1 MVQLTKKEDRAMKTA
16 CAQIRSTVVLALMVL
31 FTFQSPLLAGVTRS
45 DSQELT
51 TLLEQA
57 SDEAREL
64 AIDAEDLQTLIVSDQ
79 NWLTHALKLAKIKG
93 HVDNMALIV
102 DKLTKSQRSGSE
114 LQEQAVE
121 RILPL
126 VKELQVNTTD
136 AMNYLNQNKDRP
148 VSDAYKQ
155 YLEKNAQTARQ
166 LSDIVSA
173 LDDYQ
178 KSMTEINR
186 IRIKLT
192 DPETGK

>member
-1 MVQLTKKEDRAMKTA
+1 MW
-16 CAQIRSTVVLALMVL
+16 AQIRNQVILAPMVL
-31 FTFQSPLLAGVTRS
+31 FTFQSLLFAGVTRS

-64 AIDAEDLQTLIVSDQ
+64 AIDAEDMQALIVSDE

-93 HVDNMALIV
+93 HVDNMALIA
-102 DKLTKSQRSGSE
+102 DKLAQNQRSGSE

-126 VKELQVNTTD
+126 VRELQANTTA

-148 VSDAYKQ
+148 VSDTYKQ
-155 YLEKNAQTARQ
+155 YLEKNAETARQ
-166 LSDIVSA
+166 LSDIISA
-173 LDDYQ
+173 LDDYE

-186 IRIKLT
+186 IRSKLT
-192 DPETGK
+192 GPETGK

>member
-1 MVQLTKKEDRAMKTA
+1 M
-16 CAQIRSTVVLALMVL
+16 CGQIRNLVIWAPVVL
-31 FTFQSPLLAGVTRS
+31 FTFHSPLFAGVARN
-45 DSQELT
+45 DSQQLT

-57 SDEAREL
+57 GDEANEL
-64 AIDAEDLQTLIVSDQ
+64 AVDADDMQALIISDQ

-102 DKLTKSQRSGSE
+102 DKLTKVQRSGSE

-126 VKELQVNTTD
+126 VTELQANTTA
-136 AMNYLNQNKDRP
+136 AMNYLNQNKGRP

-155 YLEKNAQTARQ
+155 YLEKNAETARQ
-166 LSDIVSA
+166 LSDIISA
-173 LDDYQ
+173 LDDYE

-186 IRIKLT
+186 IRSNLT
-192 DPETGK
+192 GQETGK

>member
-1 MVQLTKKEDRAMKTA
+1 VARN
-16 CAQIRSTVVLALMVL
+16 
-31 FTFQSPLLAGVTRS
+31 

-57 SDEAREL
+57 SEEAREL
-64 AIDAEDLQTLIVSDQ
+64 AIDAEDMQILIVSDQ
-79 NWLTHALKLAKIKG
+79 NWLTHTLKLAKIKG

-102 DKLTKSQRSGSE
+102 DKLTTTHTSGSE
-114 LQEQAVE
+114 LQEEAVE
-121 RILPL
+121 RILPM
-126 VKELQVNTTD
+126 VKELQANTTV

-155 YLEKNAQTARQ
+155 YLEKNAETARQ

-173 LDDYQ
+173 LDDYE

-186 IRIKLT
+186 MRSKLT
-192 DPETGK
+192 GPETGK

>member
-1 MVQLTKKEDRAMKTA
+1 MKAA
-16 CAQIRSTVVLALMVL
+16 CAQIRNLVIWAPMVL
-31 FTFQSPLLAGVTRS
+31 FTFHSSLLAGVARR

-79 NWLTHALKLAKIKG
+79 NWLTHTLKLAKVKG

-102 DKLTKSQRSGSE
+102 DKLTKTQRSGSE

-126 VKELQVNTTD
+126 VKELQANTTA
-136 AMNYLNQNKDRP
+136 AMNYLDQNKDRP
-148 VSDAYKQ
+148 VSDPYKQ
-155 YLEKNAQTARQ
+155 YLEKNTQTAKQ
-166 LSDIVSA
+166 LSSIISA
-173 LDDYQ
+173 LDDYE

-186 IRIKLT
+186 IRSKLT
-192 DPETGK
+192 GPETGK